1 MDDGSGEFGR
11 SAGSARR
18 GTAQRLARRGD
29 RVNGAIGPHP
39 SPSGRI
45 ARTWSDTAKRL
56 SLLAAATTVCASG
69 AFAQTA
75 SEVLGPAA
83 ASGTTAARVVP
94 LAEAQPPARIVVDPP
109 LAEALARG
117 VVVLQYRA
125 ENLRIVPVFGPA
137 ALAVSP
143 RIGHLH
149 VTVDDLPW
157 DWADASGVPIIIQNL
172 PPGPHRVLVEL
183 ADANHHI
190 LDQRVV
196 EFAVPDVGQRSRST
210 TAPASGQSD
219 GEAAPIFGVKIPAEY
234 RDWRLISVAHEE
246 GNLNDLRAILGND
259 IAITAFREGKLPFP
273 DGTIMARLAWSYV
286 PLEESSKAFED
297 TLWSLSLSG
306 AGVLAGTPDVAVDFE
321 LNPEALD
328 EVSLPSSYL
337 VTLPG
342 YSTGLSD
349 DEIAA
354 LIDDAFDSA
363 IGWALT
369 YDSSSGKVSLTD
381 YSLFPGGTL

>member
-125 ENLRIVPVFGPA
+125 ENLRILPVFGPGR
-137 ALAVSP
+137 S
-143 RIGHLH
+143 RFRR
-149 VTVDDLPW
+149 
-157 DWADASGVPIIIQNL
+157 ASGTSTSPLTICPGTGRTQAAFRSSSRTCL
-172 PPGPHRVLVEL
+172 PARTGCWSSSPTPTITSLTS
-183 ADANHHI
+183 ASSS
-190 LDQRVV
+190 
-196 EFAVPDVGQRSRST
+196 SRFQTS
-210 TAPASGQSD
+210 ASGRGRRRPPHPDSPM
-219 GEAAPIFGVKIPAEY
+219 ERPPRSSESKSPP
-234 RDWRLISVAHEE
+234 
-246 GNLNDLRAILGND
+246 N
-259 IAITAFREGKLPFP
+259 TA
-273 DGTIMARLAWSYV
+273 
-286 PLEESSKAFED
+286 
-297 TLWSLSLSG
+297 
-306 AGVLAGTPDVAVDFE
+306 
-321 LNPEALD
+321 
-328 EVSLPSSYL
+328 
-337 VTLPG
+337 
-342 YSTGLSD
+342 TG
-349 DEIAA
+349 
-354 LIDDAFDSA
+354 
-363 IGWALT
+363 G
-369 YDSSSGKVSLTD
+369 
-381 YSLFPGGTL
+381 